1 MERFSNVKCLFKTRS
16 HWKKYFERK
25 NLLTPFCSL
34 CVNLPTVKTWGQSDK
49 FHMSFS
55 SLQCPLQVKKLIR
68 ENISFLHWRFNLYHY
83 FNWKIKI
90 WRKLP
95 IWRYMVILW
104 VPRAWQATFVHGHI
118 LWSLNANSDSV
129 HQQNVHVLSYL
140 IWHDSWWGSITLWLF
155 HIENEYDQKCKQQN
169 CRVGKQA
176 FDKEMVLSPSLKAIK
191 L

>member
-1 MERFSNVKCLFKTRS
+1 MWSVCLKLALIEKNILKEKICWHLFVVYVLIYPLLKLGGNQTNSIWVLVLYSVHFKWKIWFEKHLFSTMEIQFV
-16 HWKKYFERK
+16 Y
-25 NLLTPFCSL
+25 
-34 CVNLPTVKTWGQSDK
+34 
-49 FHMSFS
+49 
-55 SLQCPLQVKKLIR
+55 
-68 ENISFLHWRFNLYHY
+68 Y
-83 FNWKIKI
+83 FNRKIKI

-104 VPRAWQATFVHGHI
+104 VQRTWQATFVHGHI